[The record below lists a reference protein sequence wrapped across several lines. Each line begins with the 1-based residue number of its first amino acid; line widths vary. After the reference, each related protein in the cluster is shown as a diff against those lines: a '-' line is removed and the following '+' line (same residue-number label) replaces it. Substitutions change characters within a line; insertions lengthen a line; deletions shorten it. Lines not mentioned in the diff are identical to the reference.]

1 MNKLVENTSY
11 IKSDPIR
18 IHNLNSPMFKKSFIF
33 SFFKKHKFIYFNWS
47 MYSIICE
54 TNRQSRFDA
63 CKKKFSIR
71 NLSKKKTLGPDGFTG
86 KF

>member
-18 IHNLNSPMFKKSFIF
+18 IHNLNSPMFKKSFIFF

-63 CKKKFSIR
+63 CKKSFQLEIFPKR
-71 NLSKKKTLGPDGFTG
+71 KL
-86 KF
+86 